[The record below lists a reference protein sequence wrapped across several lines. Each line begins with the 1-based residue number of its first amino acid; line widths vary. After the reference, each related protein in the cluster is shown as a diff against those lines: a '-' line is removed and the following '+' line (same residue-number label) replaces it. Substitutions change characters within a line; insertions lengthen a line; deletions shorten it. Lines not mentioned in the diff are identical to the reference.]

1 MNTHDR
7 PPTQQVL
14 RAFSSCLLALGDV
27 THAAGV
33 DQIVEEAMR
42 TFQPL
47 VRFDRAWWGQ
57 QAGGGPAEEARNW
70 LQGHIG
76 LSARYGEEWNRIAPR
91 DNFGRDSM
99 QALGRVIRSDD
110 DEDAAMPADILAFCM
125 RWDLRHAMAITVE
138 LPGSGL
144 LFFISLYRGL
154 GTEPFSDEEAGLFA
168 EFTSHLL
175 QGWRHRLSAVRE
187 RLGMPSWDSFA
198 VADAQGRLLYLGRR
212 AAADLKRAFPD
223 WPGWVLP
230 TRLGAAIQAPEAP
243 ARVPSSLTVQRVGT
257 LTAIACTRQKARR
270 AGLTPSQWN
279 AAVLYAQGQPHTA
292 IAHRLGLSPATVRTY
307 LRDAYAQLGVR
318 NKIELLAALNEPS
331 VTPAR

>member
-1 MNTHDR
+1 MNTLDR

-33 DQIVEEAMR
+33 DHILEDAMR

-57 QAGGGPAEEARNW
+57 VAGGAPEEARNW

-76 LSARYGEEWNRIAPR
+76 LSPRFGEEWNRIAPR
-91 DNFGRDSM
+91 DAFGQGSM
-99 QALGRVIRSDD
+99 HGLGRVIRSVDG
-110 DEDAAMPADILAFCM
+110 EEQPIPAEIFAFCE

-138 LPGSGL
+138 LPGSGQ

-154 GTEPFSDEEAGLFA
+154 GADGFDDEEAGLFA
-168 EFTSHLL
+168 EFSTHLL
-175 QGWRHRLSAVRE
+175 QGWRQRLSALQA
-187 RLGMPSWDSFA
+187 RLGTASWDSFA

-212 AAADLKRAFPD
+212 AAAELKRAFPD

-230 TRLGAAIQAPEAP
+230 SALGASLTEPEAP
-243 ARVPSSLTVQRVGT
+243 ARVPSSMTVQRVGALIT
-257 LTAIACTRQKARR
+257 IACARKAARR
-270 AGLTPSQWN
+270 AGLAPSQWN
-279 AAVLYAQGQPHTA
+279 AAVLYAQGQAHTA
-292 IAHRLGLSPATVRTY
+292 IAQRLGLTPATVRTY
-307 LRDAYAQLGVR
+307 LRNAYAQLGVR
-318 NKIELLAALNEPS
+318 NKIELAAALND
-331 VTPAR
+331 AADR